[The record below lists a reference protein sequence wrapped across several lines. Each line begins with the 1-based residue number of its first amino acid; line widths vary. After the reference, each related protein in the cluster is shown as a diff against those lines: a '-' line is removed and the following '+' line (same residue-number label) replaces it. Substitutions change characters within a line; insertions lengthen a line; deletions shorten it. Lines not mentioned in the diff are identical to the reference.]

1 MQYVSHISPCRN
13 HFTIVMS
20 IYGSPLAPAE
30 DWHLQ
35 SLAARSFTE
44 SSTLSAD
51 AQGWPSVT
59 VPMEV
64 LAPNMSSL
72 TCCVH
77 TMSMNPSRNYHP
89 RRSCTSQFGFIL
101 SGKHVH
107 DMQWQWTILFYRFY
121 SLIIY
126 WMTGGFPVPAAEE
139 ILEGISARTL
149 PEPSFHDT
157 ELAGR
162 IDDGSMDWSA
172 G

>member
-13 HFTIVMS
+13 HFTIVIS

-51 AQGWPSVT
+51 AQGRPSVT

-77 TMSMNPSRNYHP
+77 RMSMNPSRNYHP

-101 SGKHVH
+101 SGKHGH
-107 DMQWQWTILFYRFY
+107 DMQWQWTILFYT
-121 SLIIY
+121 LIIY
-126 WMTGGFPVPAAEE
+126 WMTGGFPAEE